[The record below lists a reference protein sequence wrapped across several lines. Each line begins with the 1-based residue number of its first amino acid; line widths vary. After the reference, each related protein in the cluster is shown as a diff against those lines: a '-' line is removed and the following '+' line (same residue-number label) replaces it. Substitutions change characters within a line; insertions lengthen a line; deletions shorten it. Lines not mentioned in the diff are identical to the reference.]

1 MPKYN
6 NVLIV
11 SPHADDEAYCT
22 LNHSQ
27 NKDKISWILM
37 TDVSQNLSF
46 KKKRFKEI
54 NLIKKKLK
62 IKKFINFSL
71 EPSSLKY
78 SMDEYMVNKI
88 KNEIKKINPN
98 IIYLPH
104 MYDIHTDHY
113 FTTRYFLSCLK
124 WFRQQSVKKY

>member
-11 SPHADDEAYCT
+11 SPHADDEVIGCGGAL

-54 NLIKKKLK
+54 NLIKK
-62 IKKFINFSL
+62 N
-71 EPSSLKY
+71 
-78 SMDEYMVNKI
+78 
-88 KNEIKKINPN
+88 
-98 IIYLPH
+98 
-104 MYDIHTDHY
+104 
-113 FTTRYFLSCLK
+113 
-124 WFRQQSVKKY
+124 